1 LSAALA
7 DVRASHG
14 NLERRLSATEAAFQD
29 ADARA
34 TRERLGATRKAATR
48 EAELEGQIRHEREA
62 RADLERAL
70 DEADTARNEAQRQ
83 LAQVLVREG
92 KLEEAELVAL
102 EARETV
108 GTKDHGSRAS
118 TRMALG
124 MVRAAQGRDE
134 EAEALLREA
143 LEILDGTELLLFSVE
158 PLEMLV
164 QFLRERGRDAEA
176 VPFARRLLELAPA
189 AGLATSF
196 EASAEKIA

>member
-1 LSAALA
+1 
-7 DVRASHG
+7 
-14 NLERRLSATEAAFQD
+14 
-29 ADARA
+29 
-34 TRERLGATRKAATR
+34 
-48 EAELEGQIRHEREA
+48 
-62 RADLERAL
+62 
-70 DEADTARNEAQRQ
+70 
-83 LAQVLVREG
+83 
-92 KLEEAELVAL
+92 
-102 EARETV
+102 
-108 GTKDHGSRAS
+108 
-118 TRMALG
+118 MALG

-143 LEILDGTELLLFSVE
+143 VEILDGTELLLFSVE